1 MMKNQTKKHYDVVI
15 VGAGPAGLR
24 CAEILSTSELK
35 VLLLEKNQ
43 SIGRK
48 ACAGGVTR
56 KFFDIYD
63 FPHALLENSTKK
75 VLLTASTEQYTLE
88 GEEDFLFTL
97 DRKTL
102 GQWQLSRIDSSRVD
116 IETGK
121 QLTRVEKD
129 FVEIDRKTQIS
140 YRYLVGADGASSL
153 VRRYLKIPSTKHIMA
168 LQYKIPYRGVDLPF
182 EIIMHSDLFKAGY
195 AWIFPHKN
203 YLAVGCGVNPHQ
215 LSPKK
220 MKENFHRWINKKG
233 FDISHAAYESYPILY
248 DYGGFR
254 FGNIFLAGEASGLTS
269 GLTGEGI
276 YPALVSGEEV
286 ARCILDEQHKT
297 QAIEHLLKHK
307 KKQEDILR
315 FLNATGPFRDF
326 TFNMILR
333 FLRCKP
339 LYQKLIK
346 GFS

>member
-1 MMKNQTKKHYDVVI
+1 MKSSQRKHYDVII

-24 CAEILSTSELK
+24 CAEILSTSKLK
-35 VLLLEKNQ
+35 VLLLEKKQ

-48 ACAGGVTR
+48 VCAGGITR

-63 FPHALLENSTKK
+63 FPLALLESSTKK
-75 VLLTASTEQYTLE
+75 VLLTASKEQYTLK

-121 QLTRVEKD
+121 QLTRIEND
-129 FVEIDRKTQIS
+129 FIEIDRRTQIG

-153 VRRYLKIPSTKHIMA
+153 VRRYLNIPATKYIMA
-168 LQYKIPYRGVDLPF
+168 LQYKIPYRKDDLPF
-182 EIIMHSDLFKAGY
+182 EIIMNSDYFGAGY
-195 AWIFPHKN
+195 AWVFPHKN
-203 YLAVGCGVNPHQ
+203 YMAVGCGANPHQ

-220 MKENFHRWINKKG
+220 MKVNFHRWINEKG
-233 FDISHAAYESYPILY
+233 FDISHATYESYPVLY
-248 DYGGFR
+248 DYRGFQ
-254 FGNIFLAGEASGLTS
+254 FGNIFLAGEASGLSS

-286 ARCILDEQHKT
+286 ARCILDKHYKT
-297 QAIEHLLKHK
+297 QTFEQLLKHK

-315 FLNATGPFRDF
+315 FLHATGPFRDF
-326 TFNMILR
+326 TFNLILR
-333 FLRCKP
+333 FLRNKP
-339 LYQKLIK
+339 LHQRLIK